1 MFHPRPFPFPTY
13 SLPART
19 TGRWRVAEPVDAW
32 PARRPV
38 CRVRHAVSIRFD
50 TEAGSRWWNAE
61 CDRNLDYPGHPGGLL
76 LASAAWAVRSGGIA
90 ALALVT
96 GAITLASR
104 APTAPRVLTG
114 SLLTLSL
121 EASDGI
127 APDGEAPAQPFL
139 RHLLTLVHAAPGPA
153 ITLGPCETRPIDR
166 PGREAVATLA
176 SLPPFH
182 RRLTL

>member
-1 MFHPRPFPFPTY
+1 MFEPHPLPFPTY
-13 SLPART
+13 SLPTGAS
-19 TGRWRVAEPVDAW
+19 GRWRVAEPVGDWAS
-32 PARRPV
+32 RRPT

-50 TEAGSRWWNAE
+50 TEAGSRWWNDE
-61 CDRNLDYPGHPGGLL
+61 CDRHLGYPGHPGGLL
-76 LASAAWAVRSGGIA
+76 LASAAWAVRSGGVA

-96 GAITLASR
+96 GAVTLASR
-104 APTAPRVLTG
+104 APSAPRVSTG

-127 APDGEAPAQPFL
+127 VPDDDAPAQPFL
-139 RHLLTLVHAAPGPA
+139 RHLLTLVHATPGPA